1 VAPQNFQ
8 NSILQD
14 GQQGRVVTAVS
25 YDANGQIFYLSYG
38 WQGDPD
44 SIYETQT
51 TITTIEEAG
60 SAATALANAG
70 YIITAIGGGD
80 AVADG
85 ANGDS
90 VILVGTRVQG
100 NTMPRPVQIVSEP
113 PSPPSF
119 TTLEQGY
126 SVVGVVFH
134 VAANGDLTRTWIG
147 ER

>member
-1 VAPQNFQ
+1 MRDSALLLARRDAGQRVENLRRGSRRVGDGNIAQR
-8 NSILQD
+8 LQ
-14 GQQGRVVTAVS
+14 R
-25 YDANGQIFYLSYG
+25 
-38 WQGDPD
+38 
-44 SIYETQT
+44 
-51 TITTIEEAG
+51 
-60 SAATALANAG
+60 
-70 YIITAIGGGD
+70 IGLVLRRLGGD

-85 ANGDS
+85 ANADS

-100 NTMPRPVQIVSEP
+100 DTMPRPIQIVSEP